1 MRVVHTD
8 GSNKDFY
15 PICEKLCASQSANV
29 PGRKEAGL
37 TSTYNLEK
45 YKDVFLLYDGR
56 KAIGSAGLWCH
67 DENFA
72 ELIRVFVLDEY
83 RGQGLV
89 KKVVD
94 KVERLAIE
102 KGYKELY
109 LRTWSAT
116 PYAVRAYEKLGF
128 ELIPASEFKYKDK
141 FAGALLLAD
150 IRVYMRKKLN

>member
-1 MRVVHTD
+1 MRVVHTN

-15 PICEKLCASQSANV
+15 PLCERLCASQNANV

-45 YKDVFLLYDGR
+45 YEDVFLLYDGK

-67 DENFA
+67 DERHC
-72 ELIRVFVLDEY
+72 EVVRVFVDDDY

-89 KKVVD
+89 GKVIGE
-94 KVERLAIE
+94 VERLAH
-102 KGYKELY
+102 KKCYKSIY
-109 LRTWSAT
+109 LRTWSVT

-128 ELIPASEFKYKDK
+128 KLIPAADFKYKDK
-141 FAGALLLAD
+141 FPGALLLSG
-150 IRVYMRKKLN
+150 IRVYMKKEL